1 MKKNAFTMIELVFV
15 IVVLGI
21 LAAVAVPKLSATRDD
36 ALIVRGK
43 ADVAAIRTGIVSERQ
58 TRLVKGEHSYIT
70 EGNLSKTKLFDGV
83 MMYGITAS
91 TGSNGWSG
99 SGGSYTYKVNGTST
113 SFTYDEDTGTFTC
126 SGGYCSKLTD

>member
-1 MKKNAFTMIELVFV
+1 MIELVFV

-21 LAAVAVPKLSATRDD
+21 LAAVAVPKFSATRDD
-36 ALIVRGK
+36 ALIVKGK

-91 TGSNGWSG
+91 SGNNGWSG
-99 SGGSYTYKVNGTST
+99 SGSTYTYKINGASNT
-113 SFTYDEDTGTFTC
+113 FKYDKDTGTFTC
-126 SGGYCSKLTD
+126 TSGTYCSKLTD

>member
-1 MKKNAFTMIELVFV
+1 MVELVFV

-58 TRLVKGEHSYIT
+58 TRLVKGQHSYIT

-91 TGSNGWSG
+91 TGRNGWSG
-99 SGGSYTYKVNGTST
+99 SGGSYAYKVNGVTN
-113 SFTYDEDTGTFTC
+113 SFTYDEDAGTFNCT
-126 SGGYCSKLTD
+126 SGTYCSKLTD